1 MGYFDIQKKIQET
14 WTGRS
19 AGSQITP
26 DTHQSMAEALLEYI
40 RDVEDIAES
49 PLIGIADENTK
60 PLQPDKS
67 FCSYLSCVAANTVI
81 QYRHFFNIDGEPIEI
96 TSSDGRAL
104 FVILYWNKCY
114 WDYKTIPIYVTN
126 YKNII
131 ETSEDGF
138 YLVDTNL
145 NIGRYYKS
153 EDNNNL
159 ISVKTIIEK
168 NSSDLIVETNENGFY
183 LVDTNLNIGCYYK
196 LEEDNNLIGTSA
208 SSISYEVIGTI

>member
-1 MGYFDIQKKIQET
+1 M
-14 WTGRS
+14 
-19 AGSQITP
+19 
-26 DTHQSMAEALLEYI
+26 
-40 RDVEDIAES
+40 
-49 PLIGIADENTK
+49 
-60 PLQPDKS
+60 
-67 FCSYLSCVAANTVI
+67 
-81 QYRHFFNIDGEPIEI
+81 
-96 TSSDGRAL
+96 
-104 FVILYWNKCY
+104 
-114 WDYKTIPIYVTN
+114 
-126 YKNII
+126 
-131 ETSEDGF
+131 
-138 YLVDTNL
+138 